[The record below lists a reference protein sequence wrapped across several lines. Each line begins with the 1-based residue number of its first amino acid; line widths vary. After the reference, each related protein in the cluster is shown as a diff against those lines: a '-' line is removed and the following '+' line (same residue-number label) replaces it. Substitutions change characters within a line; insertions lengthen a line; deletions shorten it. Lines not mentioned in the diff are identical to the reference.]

1 MQPSPGEKRET
12 LGSKGATK
20 GFAWKVLSRRN
31 PVPSPPL
38 SVSLSTYPLILRLV
52 IDACT
57 TGKKVSPF
65 SSLLTEIASVSPRI
79 LSILAFYFNSH
90 RNDTPIISPPFRA
103 GMERKNMGR
112 RRKVSG
118 NILLPYEFSS
128 YPRPARMDF
137 FPPSKQNF
145 TFEERGGC
153 RRAKGGKDGGQDRG
167 EGSIGL
173 VKSEL
178 GKSTRIDSYG
188 LCNLRE
194 SLALA

>member
-118 NILLPYEFSS
+118 NILLPPSFL
-128 YPRPARMDF
+128 PTPALLGWIF
-137 FPPSKQNF
+137 FPPRNRILRLK
-145 TFEERGGC
+145 
-153 RRAKGGKDGGQDRG
+153 RG
-167 EGSIGL
+167 EGVGVRRAEKTGTKIGGR
-173 VKSEL
+173 V
-178 GKSTRIDSYG
+178 R
-188 LCNLRE
+188 
-194 SLALA
+194 

>member
-112 RRKVSG
+112 RRKGTFCFHRVFF
-118 NILLPYEFSS
+118 LPPPCSDGFFSPLETEF
-128 YPRPARMDF
+128 Y
-137 FPPSKQNF
+137 
-145 TFEERGGC
+145 
-153 RRAKGGKDGGQDRG
+153 
-167 EGSIGL
+167 
-173 VKSEL
+173 V
-178 GKSTRIDSYG
+178 
-188 LCNLRE
+188 
-194 SLALA
+194 